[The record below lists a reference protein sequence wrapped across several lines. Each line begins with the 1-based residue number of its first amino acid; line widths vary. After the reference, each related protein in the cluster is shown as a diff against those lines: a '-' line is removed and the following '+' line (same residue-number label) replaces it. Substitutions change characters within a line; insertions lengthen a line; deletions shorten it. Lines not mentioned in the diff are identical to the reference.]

1 MWTMKVS
8 DKPRL
13 SLAEWVVLCLV
24 CEQPTH
30 GWAVAALLARD
41 SDLGQIWQIQKSMVY
56 RAMDRLEQLGYV
68 RMIGKEPSSHGPVK
82 SLSRATPAGE
92 RAAEGWL
99 GRPVEHPRDVR
110 SELLIK
116 LALRERIGAD
126 SSELLRRQHAQ
137 LAPIAAVL
145 RERLDHA
152 TGVQHTLALW
162 RSESISATLHFLEA
176 TAQPISS
183 SRASVRPA
191 FDSCRAQL
199 AGH

>member
-1 MWTMKVS
+1 MSTMKVS

-30 GWAVAALLARD
+30 GWAIAALLGRD
-41 SDLGQIWQIQKSMVY
+41 GDLGQIWHVQKSAVY

-68 RMIGKEPSSHGPVK
+68 GMIRNEPSSHGPVK
-82 SLSRATPAGE
+82 SLSQATLAGE

-99 GRPVEHPRDVR
+99 GRPVDHPRDVR
-110 SELLIK
+110 SQLLIK

-126 SSELLRRQHAQ
+126 SSELLRLQHAQ

-145 RERLDHA
+145 SDRLHHA
-152 TGVQHTLALW
+152 TGLQQTLALW
-162 RSESISATLHFLEA
+162 RSESISATLRFLEA

-183 SRASVRPA
+183 SRASVCAAP
-191 FDSCRAQL
+191 DGCRAQL